1 MPLKIMIADDDPESL
16 KLMRTLTNAFGHFVQ
31 TFDNIEEAGQCTDK
45 QRFDVAFVGM
55 RVPDT
60 EGIDLAQRIRSS
72 QLNGETSIVM
82 LSATE
87 DIDSLRKAFGM
98 GANLVLTKPITSAR
112 LRPMLAVMDSP
123 GWKSRQGAARLP
135 LFTDVICK
143 WDGRQFPL
151 RSMNISE
158 TGMLLQPS
166 VDIEVGQEVELEFK
180 IAEVNASLQ
189 VLARIVRKDANER
202 IGMGFIGLAP
212 EEQNAVQLYVLGRLD
227 ALTPKR
233 SVTDLRPSRRLFRP

>member
-31 TFDNIEEAGQCTDK
+31 TFDNIQEAGQCTDK

-55 RVPDT
+55 RVPDL
-60 EGIDLAQRIRSS
+60 ESIALAQRIRSS
-72 QLNGETSIVM
+72 ELNAETTIVM
-82 LSATE
+82 LSAKE
-87 DIDSLRKAFGM
+87 DIASLRKAFGM
-98 GANLVLTKPITSAR
+98 GANFALTKPITAAR
-112 LRPMLAVMDSP
+112 VRPMLAVMDSP

-135 LFTDVICK
+135 LFTEVMCK
-143 WDGRQFPL
+143 WNDRQFPV

-166 VDIEVGQEVELEFK
+166 VDIEIGQEVELEFK
-180 IAEVNASLQ
+180 IAEVNASLR

-202 IGMGFIGLAP
+202 VGMAFLGLAP

-227 ALTPKR
+227 ALAPKR
-233 SVTDLRPSRRLFRP
+233 TVTDLRPSRGLFRP